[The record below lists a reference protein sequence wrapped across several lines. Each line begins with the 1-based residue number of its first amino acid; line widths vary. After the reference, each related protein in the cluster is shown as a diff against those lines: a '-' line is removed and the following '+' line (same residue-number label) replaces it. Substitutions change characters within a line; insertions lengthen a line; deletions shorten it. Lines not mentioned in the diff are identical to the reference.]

1 MCINKKLTSGTL
13 QKKSVTSM
21 FKLQTIPLLNIE
33 LPYIQRIR
41 NDFAVELT
49 IDRLSTCV
57 FSAEQL

>member
-1 MCINKKLTSGTL
+1 
-13 QKKSVTSM
+13 M

-57 FSAEQL
+57 FSAKQL